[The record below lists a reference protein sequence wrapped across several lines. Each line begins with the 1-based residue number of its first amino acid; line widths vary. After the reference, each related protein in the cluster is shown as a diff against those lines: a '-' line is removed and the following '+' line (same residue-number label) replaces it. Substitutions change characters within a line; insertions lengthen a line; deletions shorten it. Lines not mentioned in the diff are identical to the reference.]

1 MTKIDLALAIFTAC
15 NAFRV
20 LAYVP
25 QIIRVLHD
33 EHGASAISYT
43 TWSLFAASHISTV
56 LYATVALGDLTMA
69 VVFAVNAGCCA
80 AIIVL
85 TAYKRRIFASND
97 PDNRSSLPDAGHA
110 RRRASRLPLT
120 QSRECSPALTRH

>member
-1 MTKIDLALAIFTAC
+1 MTKIDLALVIFTAC

-25 QIIRVLHD
+25 QIVRVLHD

-43 TWSLFAASHISTV
+43 TWSLFAVSHISTV
-56 LYATVALGDLTMA
+56 LYAAIAVGDSTMA

-80 AIIVL
+80 AIIAL
-85 TAYKRRIFASND
+85 TAYKRRIFASAS
-97 PDNRSSLPDAGHA
+97 PHHGPPLPVAGSA
-110 RRRASRLPLT
+110 SRRASRVSFLQPK
-120 QSRECSPALTRH
+120 ECSPAATKH